1 MINLKQFASSSQRNK
16 VVALAA
22 AGIVAVVGYTVLHSH
37 AASFFS
43 ASEPESGSLA
53 TNAHLVND
61 AAASGGKAVQ
71 FSAAASSGGGGGT
84 NTGAC
89 TGSRNTPG
97 GPDPWGGCFPGASNT
112 GIPAGTALST
122 YTGPM
127 TVTANGTVIDAKT
140 ISGDLQIK
148 ASGVIIKNSKINGDV
163 RIDSSYIGQPYS
175 FTIQD
180 SEVDAGRALGQDAYD
195 GTGVGAINFTALRVN
210 VHGGKLSVNC
220 FYHCTVKDSYLYGQ
234 QRDSTGTAHEGAIR
248 VGDTSNTIH
257 TTLLCDAPD
266 VAPDAGCSGDY
277 TGYGDFSPVQ
287 NNLTQY
293 NLIMASTAGFCA
305 YGGASAGKPYSGNS
319 NNLRYLNN
327 VFQRGTSKSDH
338 GYYVCGYYGYF
349 TDFDPAKPGNQWSG
363 NVFDDGT
370 ALDASGTTH

>member
-1 MINLKQFASSSQRNK
+1 MQNLKQFLSSSRRNQG
-16 VVALAA
+16 VALAITLIVVVCGFLVFKSSATTFFA
-22 AGIVAVVGYTVLHSH
+22 AT
-37 AASFFS
+37 
-43 ASEPESGSLA
+43 EPEAGTLA
-53 TNAHLVND
+53 TNAHIIAD
-61 AAASGGKAVQ
+61 AAASGGRAVQ
-71 FSAAASSGGGGGT
+71 FNSPSGGGTTSGSC
-84 NTGAC
+84 GAA
-89 TGSRNTPG
+89 NTPG
-97 GPDPWGGCFPGASNT
+97 GSDPWGGCFPGANNT
-112 GIPAGTALST
+112 GVPAGMVLSA

-140 ISGDLQIK
+140 ITGDLQIR
-148 ASGVIIKNSKINGDV
+148 ASGVVIKNSKVNGDV
-163 RIDSSYIGQPYS
+163 RIDSSYTAQPYS

-195 GTGVGAINFTALRVN
+195 GTGIGAINFTATRVN

-220 FYHCTVKDSYLYGQ
+220 FYHCTVKDSYLHDQ
-234 QRDSTGTAHEGAIR
+234 SKDTTGATHEGAIR

-257 TTLLCDAPD
+257 TTLLCNAPD

-305 YGGASAGKPYSGNS
+305 YGGASQGKPYSSNS
-319 NNLRYLNN
+319 NNLRYLDN

-349 TDFDPAKPGNQWSG
+349 TDYDPSKPGNQWSG

-370 ALDASGTTH
+370 VLNSNGTTH